1 MLQSRHKALQNVTLY
16 ITGLFKVT
24 QFIDVLGEVADYSNP
39 FLAFLEVINSTPVNF
54 VARCD
59 PESVAPK
66 PRLNLGEKTFMR
78 VVCIIYN
85 MLWPNQNI
93 WCGHNV
99 VIVTPQIRGTP
110 LYR

>member
-1 MLQSRHKALQNVTLY
+1 M
-16 ITGLFKVT
+16 T

-39 FLAFLEVINSTPVNF
+39 FLAFLEVINSTPVYF

-59 PESVAPK
+59 PESVTPK
-66 PRLNLGEKTFMR
+66 PRLNLGEKTFMC
-78 VVCIIYN
+78 VVCMIYTCN

-93 WCGHNV
+93 WYAHNG

>member
-1 MLQSRHKALQNVTLY
+1 M
-16 ITGLFKVT
+16 T

-39 FLAFLEVINSTPVNF
+39 FLAFLEVINSTPVYY

-59 PESVAPK
+59 PESVTPK
-66 PRLNLGEKTFMR
+66 PRLNLGEKTFMC

-93 WCGHNV
+93 WCAHNG
-99 VIVTPQIRGTP
+99 VIVNPQIRGTP
-110 LYR
+110 LYKYKP